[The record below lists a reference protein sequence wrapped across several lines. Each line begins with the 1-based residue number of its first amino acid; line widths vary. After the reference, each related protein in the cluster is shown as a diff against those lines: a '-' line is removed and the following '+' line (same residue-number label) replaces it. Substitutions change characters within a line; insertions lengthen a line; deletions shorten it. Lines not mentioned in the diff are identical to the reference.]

1 MKFNFHFSQK
11 LFYTMSNPNTSVK
24 VEVKVLNFTSGWPS
38 SEVTW
43 WRDGAVIDDT
53 WEEISPGK
61 SRNTMKLEHLSRSD
75 LNTELECQGSNNN
88 NTQPVITSL
97 YILMNCELD

>member
-1 MKFNFHFSQK
+1 MKHEV
-11 LFYTMSNPNTSVK
+11 FY
-24 VEVKVLNFTSGWPS
+24 LISGWPS

-61 SRNTMKLEHLSRSD
+61 SRNTMKLEHLSRAD
-75 LNTELECQGSNNN
+75 LNTELECQGSNNYN
-88 NTQPVITSL
+88 KQPVITSL
-97 YILMNCELD
+97 YILINCEFEQVLGAFTFRRDVF